1 MTLLPGLLSLNTY
14 HYRRGGSDVVFFE
27 HDAMFRR
34 LGWDTA
40 VMAMHHPKNE
50 PSPWS
55 EFFVDEIEF
64 GHEYGLIQKIAMAG
78 KVIYSLEARCKLEN
92 LLQRF
97 KPDVAHAHC
106 IYHHLS
112 PSVLPLLKEHGVPVV
127 MTAHD
132 LKLAC
137 PSYKMVNRTGICE
150 RCRNGNLFNVIRYR
164 CVRDSLPVSTLI
176 ALESAIHKISGIYK
190 KNLDRIVAPSLFMKN
205 KLVEWGWEPARIVYI
220 PNYVHSEKFTP
231 NYKPGD
237 YFVYFGRLQL
247 DKGVATVVK
256 AAIHGGVKLHVVGTG
271 PDEAYIK
278 ELAAQHRDRVIFHGY
293 QQGESLWKTVGQARA
308 AILASEIYE
317 NAPMS
322 VLEAFASGKP
332 VIGARIGGIPE
343 MVHPGKTGALF
354 ESGNAEELADL
365 LRSYADM
372 PDDEI
377 SGMGAAARR
386 YVVDT
391 FSAERYLCD
400 MLALYADLG
409 LRMGSVGA
417 VRRLS
422 ENSGRNDG
430 KPF

>member
-1 MTLLPGLLSLNTY
+1 MPKLLSLNTY

-27 HDAMFRR
+27 HDAMFRK

-64 GHEYGLIQKIAMAG
+64 GHEYGLAHKLTMAG
-78 KVIYSLEARCKLEN
+78 KVIYSLEARRKLDK
-92 LLQRF
+92 LLQHF

-127 MTAHD
+127 MTSHD

-150 RCRNGNLFNVIRYR
+150 RCRNGNLLNVIRYR
-164 CVRDSLPVSTLI
+164 CVRDSLPVSALI
-176 ALESAIHKISGIYK
+176 ALESSIHKISGIYK

-205 KLVEWGWEPARIVYI
+205 KLVEWGWDASRIVHV
-220 PNYVHSEKFTP
+220 PNYVHSEVFTP
-231 NYKPGD
+231 NFVPGD

-256 AAIHGGVKLHVVGTG
+256 AAIQAGVRLHLVGTG
-271 PDEAYIK
+271 PDEAFVK
-278 ELAAQHRDRVIFHGY
+278 QLAAQHGDQVIFHGY
-293 QQGESLWKTVGQARA
+293 QQGESLWRIVGQAKA

-322 VLEAFASGKP
+322 VLEAYACGKP
-332 VIGARIGGIPE
+332 VIGARIAGIPE
-343 MVHPGKTGALF
+343 MVHDGVTGALF
-354 ESGNAEELADL
+354 ESGNVDELAAL
-365 LRSYADM
+365 LAHFSAM
-372 PDDEI
+372 PNEQI
-377 SGMGAAARR
+377 SVMGEAART
-386 YVVDT
+386 YVSTT
-391 FSAERYLCD
+391 FTAERYMRE

-409 LRMGSVGA
+409 VRIDAPDHAKA
-417 VRRLS
+417 VV
-422 ENSGRNDG
+422 
-430 KPF
+430 